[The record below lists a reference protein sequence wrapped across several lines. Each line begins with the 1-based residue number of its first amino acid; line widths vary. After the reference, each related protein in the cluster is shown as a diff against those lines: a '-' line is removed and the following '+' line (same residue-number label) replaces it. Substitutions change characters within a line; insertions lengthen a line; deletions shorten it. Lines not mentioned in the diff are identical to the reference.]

1 MGMALLLV
9 REAKVHRQAV
19 RGRSVLLGLGSE
31 LDSMAEK
38 ETMAPKITATEKIV
52 PFSIGTLDTKSIGLS
67 TSMRAC
73 MSAYLLHAAP
83 IKTFGT
89 SMNACTRRWAIEA
102 GAACGRRAE

>member
-1 MGMALLLV
+1 MRGMALLLV

-52 PFSIGTLDTKSIGLS
+52 PFTIGTLDTKSIGLS

-73 MSAYLLHAAP
+73 MSVPAP
-83 IKTFGT
+83 RKG
-89 SMNACTRRWAIEA
+89 
-102 GAACGRRAE
+102 